1 MASAPAAVLEDPHA
15 APTTGYAAPLMPGG
29 FGGLFTLPPTRP
41 CANVAYQV
49 GKQLSMSDHVKIS
62 SAFDA
67 FVADSSPNE
76 ECDALVI
83 FEPRV
88 DGSLPWRSKNP
99 SDRTHVTARAERER
113 TQRRD
118 AAGLTAPMNCQPV
131 HEVSAETYRAAL
143 RRKNK

>member
-1 MASAPAAVLEDPHA
+1 MARAPAAVLEHPNA

-62 SAFDA
+62 KCLRCFRGGQQPQRR
-67 FVADSSPNE
+67 VRR
-76 ECDALVI
+76 
-83 FEPRV
+83 PRHFRAPR